1 MKRAALSA
9 AICRWT
15 SKLQEDPHS
24 SDVTMSRSI
33 RGALNTDLVG
43 CWDANCQEISLRSR
57 LEILGIALPAAF
69 LRWSIPPSE
78 SAIATHLLALLVG
91 VLALVDHKLRVEGHL
106 QYFELSL
113 SLAQPSFFCSFCR
126 WGFVFSY
133 VLSQR
138 SVLDALSAATICAAS
153 VSQAVRFNVQL
164 HLGSGKAISL
174 KRLNS

>member
-1 MKRAALSA
+1 
-9 AICRWT
+9 
-15 SKLQEDPHS
+15 
-24 SDVTMSRSI
+24 MSRSI

-106 QYFELSL
+106 HYFELSL
-113 SLAQPSFFCSFCR
+113 SLAQPSFFCSFAA
-126 WGFVFSY
+126 GG
-133 VLSQR
+133 
-138 SVLDALSAATICAAS
+138 ALSFLMSSPNDQFSTPSQQRLS
-153 VSQAVRFNVQL
+153 VQRLCRRQSDLMCSCTSAVAKQ
-164 HLGSGKAISL
+164 SA
-174 KRLNS
+174 